1 MQIHGIAQQFRRRVE
16 LAEAANRW
24 IVPCQIG
31 RSGPTK
37 LDRHESAT
45 GKRATSWEG
54 ELQPSHRRSGGGG
67 GGSGG
72 SGGGGSG
79 GGDGTEMSGG
89 GTGDGTEV
97 AGGGA
102 GTATGREAR
111 LEGDQAEIEGDR
123 AELVARSE
131 LAAATRAQWRLLDD
145 SLRRVLV
152 PWYASA
158 P

>member
-1 MQIHGIAQQFRRRVE
+1 MPQHELVASRIAQQAGGLPFLVTLRADLLAALSGQME
-16 LAEAANRW
+16 LGE
-24 IVPCQIG
+24 VDGIG
-31 RSGPTK
+31 G
-37 LDRHESAT
+37 D
-45 GKRATSWEG
+45 
-54 ELQPSHRRSGGGG
+54 GG